1 MKKRT
6 QILPL
11 LKPYAAKLLA
21 VSFFNLLSVSVAIIT
36 FLLIEPFVKLLFQGS
51 ANDVSLVSRY
61 FMKLLSPF
69 LDLTSIGNSIFLLS
83 TLIILLFLFKNLFL
97 AISLYLMAPIKSD
110 MVRTLRDKIYYK
122 ILILPISYFTSG
134 KRGDVIS
141 RAVNDTQEVEFT
153 IMKSIQTFLTDPLT
167 VAIYFTVLTII
178 SPNLTLFVILLLPIA
193 GLIIS
198 FLSRKLRKRTVKA
211 KERLGLIFSHV
222 EESISGLRII
232 KGFSAHQHTE
242 KIFATLNNNFTTLQ
256 KKIYRRVDLASPISE
271 FLGVTIVMIILV
283 YGGLQVLHGAG
294 NLNSGLFIVYI
305 VLITQ
310 IINPAKN
317 IATAFSNLKR
327 GMAALDRINDLLQ
340 EDEVILEKKNPIPI
354 QSFEN
359 KIEFKKV
366 SFSYTN
372 KKVLT
377 NINLEVNKGDVI
389 AIVGASGSGKSTLVD
404 LMPRFYDVTKGE
416 ILIDGVNIEQYVID
430 DLRSIFAIV
439 SQDIVLFNDTI
450 LQNITYGLESCELED
465 VVEAAK
471 QANAYEFIMNLP
483 KQFET
488 TIGDRGLTLSGGQ
501 RQRIS
506 IARALLRKTPILIF
520 DEATSALDSESEN
533 LVQEAIDRM
542 MQDRTVFV
550 IAHRLSTIQNAHRII
565 VLDKGEMVES
575 GTHKELILQKGKYWE
590 MCNINLFE

>member
-11 LKPYAAKLLA
+11 LKPYNAKLLA

-69 LDLTSIGNSIFLLS
+69 LDLNSIGNSIFLLS

-465 VVEAAK
+465 VVEATK

>member
-11 LKPYAAKLLA
+11 LKPYNAKLLA

-69 LDLTSIGNSIFLLS
+69 LDLNSIGNSIFLLS

-198 FLSRKLRKRTVKA
+198 FLSRKLRRRTVKA

-271 FLGVTIVMIILV
+271 FLGVTIVMIVLV
-283 YGGLQVLHGAG
+283 YGGLQVLHGTG

-404 LMPRFYDVTKGE
+404 LMPRFYDVKKGE

>member
-110 MVRTLRDKIYYK
+110 IVRTLRDKIYYK

-271 FLGVTIVMIILV
+271 FLGVTIVMIVLV
-283 YGGLQVLHGAG
+283 YGGLQVLHGSG

>member
-1 MKKRT
+1 M
-6 QILPL
+6 
-11 LKPYAAKLLA
+11 
-21 VSFFNLLSVSVAIIT
+21 
-36 FLLIEPFVKLLFQGS
+36 
-51 ANDVSLVSRY
+51 
-61 FMKLLSPF
+61 
-69 LDLTSIGNSIFLLS
+69 
-83 TLIILLFLFKNLFL
+83 
-97 AISLYLMAPIKSD
+97 
-110 MVRTLRDKIYYK
+110 
-122 ILILPISYFTSG
+122 
-134 KRGDVIS
+134 
-141 RAVNDTQEVEFT
+141 
-153 IMKSIQTFLTDPLT
+153 
-167 VAIYFTVLTII
+167 
-178 SPNLTLFVILLLPIA
+178 
-193 GLIIS
+193 
-198 FLSRKLRKRTVKA
+198 
-211 KERLGLIFSHV
+211 
-222 EESISGLRII
+222 
-232 KGFSAHQHTE
+232 
-242 KIFATLNNNFTTLQ
+242 
-256 KKIYRRVDLASPISE
+256 
-271 FLGVTIVMIILV
+271 IVLV

-465 VVEAAK
+465 VVEATK

>member
-6 QILPL
+6 QILLL
-11 LKPYAAKLLA
+11 LKPYNAKLLA
-21 VSFFNLLSVSVAIIT
+21 VSFFNLLSVSVSIIT

-97 AISLYLMAPIKSD
+97 TISLYLMAPIKSD
-110 MVRTLRDKIYYK
+110 IVRTLRDKIYYK

-271 FLGVTIVMIILV
+271 FLGVTIVMIVLV
-283 YGGLQVLHGAG
+283 YGGLQVLHGTG

>member
-110 MVRTLRDKIYYK
+110 IVRTLRDKIYYK

-242 KIFATLNNNFTTLQ
+242 KIFATLNNNFTNLQ

-271 FLGVTIVMIILV
+271 FLGVTIVMIVLV

>member
-97 AISLYLMAPIKSD
+97 TISLYLMAPIKSD
-110 MVRTLRDKIYYK
+110 IVRTLRDKIYYK

-271 FLGVTIVMIILV
+271 FLGVTIVMIVLV
-283 YGGLQVLHGAG
+283 YGGLQVLHGTG

-340 EDEVILEKKNPIPI
+340 EDEVILEKMNPIPI

>member
-69 LDLTSIGNSIFLLS
+69 LDLNSIGNSIFLLS

>member
-1 MKKRT
+1 
-6 QILPL
+6 
-11 LKPYAAKLLA
+11 
-21 VSFFNLLSVSVAIIT
+21 
-36 FLLIEPFVKLLFQGS
+36 
-51 ANDVSLVSRY
+51 
-61 FMKLLSPF
+61 
-69 LDLTSIGNSIFLLS
+69 
-83 TLIILLFLFKNLFL
+83 
-97 AISLYLMAPIKSD
+97 
-110 MVRTLRDKIYYK
+110 
-122 ILILPISYFTSG
+122 
-134 KRGDVIS
+134 
-141 RAVNDTQEVEFT
+141 
-153 IMKSIQTFLTDPLT
+153 
-167 VAIYFTVLTII
+167 
-178 SPNLTLFVILLLPIA
+178 
-193 GLIIS
+193 
-198 FLSRKLRKRTVKA
+198 
-211 KERLGLIFSHV
+211 
-222 EESISGLRII
+222 
-232 KGFSAHQHTE
+232 
-242 KIFATLNNNFTTLQ
+242 
-256 KKIYRRVDLASPISE
+256 
-271 FLGVTIVMIILV
+271 
-283 YGGLQVLHGAG
+283 
-294 NLNSGLFIVYI
+294 
-305 VLITQ
+305 
-310 IINPAKN
+310 
-317 IATAFSNLKR
+317 LKR

-340 EDEVILEKKNPIPI
+340 EDEVILERSTPIPI
-354 QSFEN
+354 RTFEN
-359 KIEFKKV
+359 KIEFKNV

-372 KKVLT
+372 KEVLT
-377 NINLEVNKGDVI
+377 NINIEITKGEVI

-506 IARALLRKTPILIF
+506 IARALLRKTQILIF

>member
-69 LDLTSIGNSIFLLS
+69 LDLNSIGNSIFLLS

-198 FLSRKLRKRTVKA
+198 FLSRKLRRRTVKA

>member
-69 LDLTSIGNSIFLLS
+69 LDLNSIGNSIFLLS

-110 MVRTLRDKIYYK
+110 IVRTLRDKIYYK

>member
-11 LKPYAAKLLA
+11 LKPYNAKLLA

-69 LDLTSIGNSIFLLS
+69 LDLNSIGNSIFLLS

-110 MVRTLRDKIYYK
+110 IVRTLRDKIYYK

-153 IMKSIQTFLTDPLT
+153 IMKSIQTFLTDPLA

-271 FLGVTIVMIILV
+271 FLGVTIVMIVLV

>member
-11 LKPYAAKLLA
+11 LKPYNAKLLA

-110 MVRTLRDKIYYK
+110 IVRTLRDKIYYK

-153 IMKSIQTFLTDPLT
+153 IMKSIQTFLTDPLA

-271 FLGVTIVMIILV
+271 FLGVTIVMIVLV
-283 YGGLQVLHGAG
+283 YGGLQVLHGTG

-340 EDEVILEKKNPIPI
+340 EDEVILEKMNPIPI

>member
-11 LKPYAAKLLA
+11 LKPYNAKLLA

-69 LDLTSIGNSIFLLS
+69 LDLNSIGNSIFLLS

-110 MVRTLRDKIYYK
+110 IVRTLRDKIYYK

-198 FLSRKLRKRTVKA
+198 FLSRKLRRRTVKA

>member
-11 LKPYAAKLLA
+11 LKPYNAKLLA

-69 LDLTSIGNSIFLLS
+69 LDLNSIGNSIFLLS

-198 FLSRKLRKRTVKA
+198 FLSRKLRRRTVKA

-283 YGGLQVLHGAG
+283 YGGLQVLHGTG
-294 NLNSGLFIVYI
+294 KLNSGLFIVYI

-317 IATAFSNLKR
+317 IATAFSNMKR

-340 EDEVILEKKNPIPI
+340 EDEVILERSTPIPI
-354 QSFEN
+354 RTFEN
-359 KIEFKKV
+359 KIEFKNV

-372 KKVLT
+372 KEVLT
-377 NINLEVNKGDVI
+377 NINIEITKGEVI

-506 IARALLRKTPILIF
+506 IARALLRKTQILIF

>member
-110 MVRTLRDKIYYK
+110 IVRTLRDKIYYK

-198 FLSRKLRKRTVKA
+198 FLSRKLRRRTVKA

-271 FLGVTIVMIILV
+271 FLGVTIVMIVLV
-283 YGGLQVLHGAG
+283 YGGLQVLHGSG

>member
-11 LKPYAAKLLA
+11 LKPYNAKLLA

-69 LDLTSIGNSIFLLS
+69 LDLNSIGNSIFLLS

-198 FLSRKLRKRTVKA
+198 FLSRKLRRRTVKA

>member
-69 LDLTSIGNSIFLLS
+69 LDLNSIGNSIFLLS

-110 MVRTLRDKIYYK
+110 IVRTLRDKIYYK

-198 FLSRKLRKRTVKA
+198 FLSRKLRRRTVKA

-271 FLGVTIVMIILV
+271 FLGVTIVMIVLV
-283 YGGLQVLHGAG
+283 YGGLQVLHGSG